1 MEHVEQEQS
10 YGRRLTR
17 VDLLRPPSEW
27 GWRDLRDY
35 AVERLGSLPT
45 NGMHPAQVA
54 GVLKSFLGRWGA
66 DRAKAI
72 VDFVADVHG
81 GVWRGEQ
88 VGVSRFT
95 KGSDPH
101 FARIISSRLNS
112 VADPEPRRLANFA

>member
-1 MEHVEQEQS
+1 MERIEQEQS

-54 GVLKSFLGRWGA
+54 GVLKSFLGRWGGDQA
-66 DRAKAI
+66 RSI
-72 VDFVADVHG
+72 IDFVADVHG
-81 GVWRGEQ
+81 GIWRGER

-101 FARIISSRLNS
+101 FARIISSRLDS
-112 VADPEPRRLANFA
+112 VEDGSRRLMNFVS